1 MADCAP
7 CSKHKQKRNIS
18 QKNIFYCTKSYLP
31 TLKNLDKYIA
41 INNVYASKICFH
53 FRRRV
58 GERMCCHIFF
68 FLFSYYTNARCFPAC
83 IRHGSLHQV
92 VWRMLKDFLFILL
105 LFFVL
110 SFYNKLV
117 RLSLVRMGGGRM
129 PSGSMTFFNRSINPY
144 IYNTTP
150 VETYLY
156 LV

>member
-58 GERMCCHIFF
+58 CSGLVSGCAAIFCFF
-68 FLFSYYTNARCFPAC
+68 F
-83 IRHGSLHQV
+83 V
-92 VWRMLKDFLFILL
+92 FILYECL
-105 LFFVL
+105 LFPSVYKTWQLTSGCVTHVKRF
-110 SFYNKLV
+110 LV
-117 RLSLVRMGGGRM
+117 YLAVVFCA
-129 PSGSMTFFNRSINPY
+129 FF
-144 IYNTTP
+144 
-150 VETYLY
+150 L
-156 LV
+156 